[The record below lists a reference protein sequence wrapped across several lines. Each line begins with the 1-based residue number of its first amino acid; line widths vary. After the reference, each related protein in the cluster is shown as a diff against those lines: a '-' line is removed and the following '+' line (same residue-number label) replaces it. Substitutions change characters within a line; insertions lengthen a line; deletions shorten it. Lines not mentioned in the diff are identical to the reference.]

1 MGRCVTWRAMAWA
14 LELLLLKLFS
24 TPLPTGTTAS
34 QVAVGSGR
42 AGEGMRLPRSPQSPV
57 RIDASPGLGK
67 NSSSQSGRS
76 GMTTSVVMP
85 GRYRRVST

>member
-42 AGEGMRLPRSPQSPV
+42 AGEGMRLPQSPV

-76 GMTTSVVMP
+76 GITTSVVMP
-85 GRYRRVST
+85 GRYRRVSM